1 MNKKITL
8 HLDAICVILLLFIA
22 SLVGNFF
29 QQSQL
34 EVLTKE
40 NEKLQLKGLEND
52 FNLDSQETYIKKLKQ
67 QLSQT
72 NKE

>member
-22 SLVGNFF
+22 SLVGNVF

-67 QLSQT
+67 QLNQT